1 VQQMMRRFSSTAV
14 SVFDR
19 QLKRRQREFALQLST
34 SYYEYLREE
43 SNGNIVDRLDD
54 INKSFPIALEL
65 GSYRGDM
72 YRRISSES
80 QNHKYHSNGGLVGGI
95 LELIQTDIAEFA
107 LKGSRVDG
115 SDSNTDDRKIIND
128 TNHPA
133 VKTSKLSFDEEGVFP
148 FEDRSFDLVLS
159 SLSLHW
165 INDLPS
171 ALLQIKRVLKP
182 DGAFIGSMFG
192 GNTLKELRHCFY
204 LAELE
209 RRGGFSPHA
218 SPLAK
223 SSDIAGL
230 MQDAGFNLPTIDIDT
245 ITVSYPDAI
254 SLMEHLVCMGEG
266 SASINRQF
274 AVGRDT
280 FLSMASI
287 YQQLYGL
294 DDGSVR
300 ATFEIIYIIG
310 WRPDASQP
318 KACQRGSAKQ
328 SMRDAL
334 GNEQPT

>member
-1 VQQMMRRFSSTAV
+1 MRRFSSTAV

-19 QLKRRQREFALQLST
+19 QLKRRQREFALQLNT

-54 INKSFPIALEL
+54 INKSFPAALEL

-80 QNHKYHSNGGLVGGI
+80 ENHKYHSNGGRVGGI

-107 LKGSRVDG
+107 WKGSTSIDG
-115 SDSNTDDRKIIND
+115 SDSDDCTNND
-128 TNHPA
+128 THQPA
-133 VKTSKLSFDEEGVFP
+133 VKTSKLSFDEECVFP
-148 FEDRSFDLVLS
+148 FEDKSFDLVLS

-334 GNEQPT
+334 GNE

>member
-1 VQQMMRRFSSTAV
+1 
-14 SVFDR
+14 
-19 QLKRRQREFALQLST
+19 
-34 SYYEYLREE
+34 
-43 SNGNIVDRLDD
+43 
-54 INKSFPIALEL
+54 
-65 GSYRGDM
+65 
-72 YRRISSES
+72 
-80 QNHKYHSNGGLVGGI
+80 
-95 LELIQTDIAEFA
+95 
-107 LKGSRVDG
+107 
-115 SDSNTDDRKIIND
+115 
-128 TNHPA
+128 
-133 VKTSKLSFDEEGVFP
+133 
-148 FEDRSFDLVLS
+148 
-159 SLSLHW
+159 
-165 INDLPS
+165 
-171 ALLQIKRVLKP
+171 
-182 DGAFIGSMFG
+182 
-192 GNTLKELRHCFY
+192 
-204 LAELE
+204 
-209 RRGGFSPHA
+209 
-218 SPLAK
+218 
-223 SSDIAGL
+223 

>member
-1 VQQMMRRFSSTAV
+1 MRRFSSTAL
-14 SVFDR
+14 VFDR
-19 QLKRRQREFALQLST
+19 QLKRRQRELAMRLNT

-43 SNGNIVDRLDD
+43 SNSSIVDRLDD
-54 INKSFPIALEL
+54 INKSFPVALEL
-65 GSYRGDM
+65 GSYRGDI
-72 YRRISSES
+72 YRRISKSE
-80 QNHKYHSNGGLVGGI
+80 NHKYHSNGGQVGGI
-95 LELIQTDIAEFA
+95 LELVQTDIADSSWMDR
-107 LKGSRVDG
+107 GDG
-115 SDSNTDDRKIIND
+115 DDGNTDDHSNND
-128 TNHPA
+128 TEKTTI
-133 VKTSKLSFDEEGVFP
+133 KTSKLSFDEECEFYP

-171 ALLQIKRVLKP
+171 ALGQIKRILKP

-230 MQDAGFNLPTIDIDT
+230 MQGAGFNLPTIDIDT
-245 ITVSYPDAI
+245 IMVSYPDAI
-254 SLMEHLVCMGEG
+254 SLMEHLVYMGEG

-294 DDGSVR
+294 EDGSVQ

-310 WRPDASQP
+310 WKPDASQP

-328 SMRDAL
+328 SLRDAL
-334 GNEQPT
+334 HTDQPT